1 MYTDPPA
8 PRPRIIPYMSS
19 AFEDFKLPFAI
30 APPNEDLVT
39 GGDVV
44 LAFDR
49 VVKQEGREFL
59 TSSWRSDQAVCLR
72 ERAVYI
78 DCPGRLNAKPL
89 NQVVWVLSRELE
101 CRGKKRVRM
110 WLDNGSVDTCRV

>member
-8 PRPRIIPYMSS
+8 PRPYHSLHEFS
-19 AFEDFKLPFAI
+19 FEDFKLPFAI

-89 NQVVWVLSRELE
+89 NQVVWCCLELE
-101 CRGKKRVRM
+101 CRGKSGMCGLTTV
-110 WLDNGSVDTCRV
+110 L

>member
-1 MYTDPPA
+1 
-8 PRPRIIPYMSS
+8 MSS
-19 AFEDFKLPFAI
+19 ALKTSSCRLPSRR
-30 APPNEDLVT
+30 NEDLVT

-89 NQVVWVLSRELE
+89 NQVVWVLS
-101 CRGKKRVRM
+101 K
-110 WLDNGSVDTCRV
+110 NGMSW

>member
-1 MYTDPPA
+1 LITTSTTI
-8 PRPRIIPYMSS
+8 RPYHSLHEFS
-19 AFEDFKLPFAI
+19 FEDFKLPFAI

-59 TSSWRSDQAVCLR
+59 IKYWRS
-72 ERAVYI
+72 
-78 DCPGRLNAKPL
+78 
-89 NQVVWVLSRELE
+89 
-101 CRGKKRVRM
+101 
-110 WLDNGSVDTCRV
+110 